1 MSRWLSS
8 IALVI
13 ITSFFL
19 FPFEFTFLPGVNTKM
34 ALAALGVCMFGFNHL
49 KEGRQSIK
57 KEEIELLVLASL
69 VSVVSFLSAVINNT
83 HDMTYAGYIISM
95 LVWVFGAYAVIEL
108 IRLIQGDVNI
118 TTASRYL
125 VAVCVFQCVIALV
138 IDNSPAFK
146 DLVNRYVA
154 GMGFIDMQ
162 RLDGTERLYGIGC
175 SLDVAGTRF
184 AAVLV
189 ILSQLLLYTKKDDTL
204 TRYLYI
210 LAFFVI
216 VLVGD
221 MISRTT
227 ILGAA
232 LAVLLFVLHMNQRTS
247 QQSKKRSIITNFLSI
262 GLAVVAISVVL
273 YNTNPVFHRNVRFA
287 FEGFFSLA
295 EKGRWE
301 TNSNTILKNMVVFP
315 ESLKTWIIGDAYMV
329 NPHSSDPYY
338 VGQFYHGFYKNTDI
352 GYLRFV
358 FYFGIVGLLVF
369 SWFFVAVCR
378 QLMKRFPHFKLAFI
392 LITLL
397 NFIIWFKV
405 STDIFLILAFYL
417 CVPKEEPEQLAS
429 A

>member
-34 ALAALGVCMFGFNHL
+34 ALAALGVCFFGINQI
-49 KEGRQSIK
+49 KGGRQSIK
-57 KEEIELLVLASL
+57 KGEIELLVLASL
-69 VSVVSFLSAVINNT
+69 VSVVSILSAVINNT
-83 HDMTYAGYIISM
+83 HDMTYAGYVISM

-108 IRLIQGDVNI
+108 IRLFQGGVNI
-118 TTASRYL
+118 TSASRYL
-125 VAVCVFQCVIALV
+125 VAVCVLQCVIALI

-204 TRYLYI
+204 IRYLYI

-232 LAVLLFVLHMNQRTS
+232 LAVLLFVFHMHQRTN

-287 FEGFFSLA
+287 FEGFFSLV
-295 EKGRWE
+295 ENGHWE

-315 ESLKTWIIGDAYMV
+315 ESLKTWIIGDAYMM
-329 NPHSSDPYY
+329 NPYGSDPYY
-338 VGQFYHGFYKNTDI
+338 VGQDYPGFYKNTDI

-358 FYFGIVGLLVF
+358 FYFGVVGLLVF

-405 STDIFLILAFYL
+405 STDIFLIMAFYL

-429 A
+429 V

>member
-1 MSRWLSS
+1 MSHWLSS
-8 IALVI
+8 IILVI

-19 FPFEFTFLPGVNTKM
+19 FPFEFTFLPGINTKM

-49 KEGRQSIK
+49 RNGRQSIK
-57 KEEIELLVLASL
+57 KGEIELLVLASL
-69 VSVVSFLSAVINNT
+69 VSAASILSAIINNT
-83 HDMTYAGYIISM
+83 HDMTYAGYVISM
-95 LVWVFGAYAVIEL
+95 LVWVFGAYAVVEL

-118 TTASRYL
+118 TSASRYL

-184 AAVLV
+184 AAVLI
-189 ILSQLLLYTKKDDTL
+189 ILSQLLLYTKKDDNL
-204 TRYLYI
+204 IRYLYI

-227 ILGAA
+227 IMGAA
-232 LAVLLFVLHMNQRTS
+232 LAILLFVLHMNQRTN

-273 YNTNPVFHRNVRFA
+273 YNTNPEFHRNVRFA

-295 EKGRWE
+295 EKGHWE

-315 ESLKTWIIGDAYMV
+315 ESLKTWIIGDAYMM
-329 NPHSSDPYY
+329 NPYGSDPYY
-338 VGQFYHGFYKNTDI
+338 VGQDYPGFYKNTDI

-358 FYFGIVGLLVF
+358 FYFGVVGLLVF

-405 STDIFLILAFYL
+405 STDIFLIMAFYL

-429 A
+429 V